1 MQSVAGARLTLAD
14 GTGRTFTISAEPPE
28 GAWSF
33 FPASELQRDYDS
45 PNPGITLVR
54 YKLPVPAGGRV
65 ESRFRLERIS
75 ASHRNELKSG
85 IRYEYADQ

>member
-1 MQSVAGARLTLAD
+1 M
-14 GTGRTFTISAEPPE
+14 
-28 GAWSF
+28 
-33 FPASELQRDYDS
+33 
-45 PNPGITLVR
+45 
-54 YKLPVPAGGRV
+54 LPVPAGGRV